1 MAALKEPSSVT
12 QPPAPLRAAP
22 AGAPEAYHAL
32 LNHAC
37 TEHGG
42 STTNGT
48 QPTPAPLRAAFAGA
62 PGAYHALLNR
72 ACTEHCG
79 STTRS
84 AW

>member
-12 QPPAPLRAAP
+12 QPPAPLRAAL
-22 AGAPEAYHAL
+22 AGAPE
-32 LNHAC
+32 
-37 TEHGG
+37 
-42 STTNGT
+42 
-48 QPTPAPLRAAFAGA
+48 
-62 PGAYHALLNR
+62 AYHALLNR